1 MSMRP
6 YVHLESTNQLTLK
19 TSLLCFEDPHACKYA
34 TQNAQQLTLA
44 LCTQTT
50 ANDACVYVCL
60 LQAVNFKY
68 LDIYEKDK

>member
-1 MSMRP
+1 LNVDKATHTLGSIDQP
-6 YVHLESTNQLTLK
+6 ALK
-19 TSLLCFEDPHACKYA
+19 TSLRADDPNACKYA

-50 ANDACVYVCL
+50 ANDACVYVCF